1 MQCGCGDELFQ
12 AWRDGKIGGERTCRR
27 RGGALVGGGRPRGD
41 GYYFG
46 PLREVASAGS
56 KSGVRAFTLRSASG
70 SPTTPAPLVAA
81 AVAPQPQNSC
91 RSSVSGC
98 VTRGEG
104 TRRFPQTK
112 IVQGAGTYVP
122 KSHLVSEFDRFIEHL
137 STG

>member
-12 AWRDGKIGGERTCRR
+12 AWRDGKIGGERTRAGEEGWWR
-27 RGGALVGGGRPRGD
+27 PGG

-70 SPTTPAPLVAA
+70 SPTPPAPLVAA

-98 VTRGEG
+98 DEG
-104 TRRFPQTK
+104 
-112 IVQGAGTYVP
+112 
-122 KSHLVSEFDRFIEHL
+122 
-137 STG
+137 